1 MDRRRL
7 ARPRPRRQ
15 LFPQAVAAGLAA
27 RRIQAAARG
36 FLARRR
42 LQRQRRGLMSPADVR
57 AIKRRQGQVKAGRP
71 GVFPKY
77 RIGSLVGT
85 DKSKRTVNPM
95 KVDPRVVKIHYDYNH
110 QVTQT
115 QVAYFGFMDG
125 GSMKQQLDHGC
136 LALAQMIYR
145 RIGIIAV
152 HEDMNVETRSTTH
165 TYTPKI
171 DQIRMHFDAV
181 NEDGTTSDFNT
192 VITDGLSTGTITL
205 ATLRDAIVD
214 AVLNQ
219 ANSGAWPT
227 NLDLVSGTDMYQRY
241 DLTNVMIHFNAM
253 QKYKYQN
260 ITPSTGLSEGQG
272 STVNDV
278 SANPLS
284 GRIYQFKHVTPRLKS
299 IVKEN
304 DHTSFP
310 LDNLA
315 KIEDITSNSEQ
326 GNLACEA
333 FRTGTVYNGTLKLGF
348 RQPFK
353 AVSVFDNTSH
363 EDKFYMPPGGYKQMI
378 KKTSVVMNFKR
389 FCIAT
394 AIRGPG
400 LNPAPYIGLNND
412 ERVKRIGTSTL
423 WAVEPAVRTS
433 QNEVTK
439 LIVNRELWLTAKA
452 LPGKTRQA
460 VRAKTF
466 VEDGADFGA

>member
-7 ARPRPRRQ
+7 ARPRARRQ
-15 LFPQAVAAGLAA
+15 LFPQAMAAGLAA

-85 DKSKRTVNPM
+85 DKSKRTVNPI

-152 HEDMNVETRSTTH
+152 HEDMNVEQRSTTQ
-165 TYTPKI
+165 TYTLKV
-171 DQIRMHFDAV
+171 DSIRLHFDAV
-181 NEDGTTSDFNT
+181 NEDGTNSDFHT
-192 VITDGLSTGTITL
+192 IITDGLSTGTKTL
-205 ATLRDAIVD
+205 AALRDAIVT
-214 AVLNQ
+214 AILSQ
-219 ANSGAWPT
+219 GNSGAWPT
-227 NLDLVSGTDMYQRY
+227 SMDLVSGSEVYQRY
-241 DLTNVMIHFNAM
+241 DLTNVMIHFSAM

-260 ITPSTGLSEGQG
+260 ITPSTGVVGE

-278 SANPLS
+278 NANPLS
-284 GRIYQFKHVTPRLKS
+284 GRIYQFKHITPRLKS

-304 DHTSFP
+304 DHASFP

-333 FRTGTVYNGTLKLGF
+333 FRTGTLYSGALKLGF

-378 KKTSVVMNFKR
+378 KKTAVVMNFKR
-389 FCIAT
+389 FVIAT
-394 AIRGPG
+394 VIRGPG
-400 LNPAPYIGLNND
+400 LNPAPYIGMNND

-433 QNEVTK
+433 QNETTK

-452 LPGKTRQA
+452 VPGKTRQA
-460 VRAKTF
+460 VRAKTT